1 MEQGFFDSIEDAS
14 LVDSR
19 SFEVLE
25 HKIIEVLDRL
35 KTVQEEK
42 ADLQR
47 QFDALKAQYDESA
60 QQVEDLTRERE
71 VLQRNQRN
79 VEQEEL
85 IRSKISALLAKL
97 ETA

>member
-1 MEQGFFDSIEDAS
+1 MEQGFFDSIEDPG

-25 HKIIEVLDRL
+25 GKIIQVLDRL
-35 KTVQEEK
+35 KTAQAEK
-42 ADLQR
+42 LELQKQFDDLQAR
-47 QFDALKAQYDESA
+47 YEEASR
-60 QQVEDLTRERE
+60 QVEDLIRERE
-71 VLQRNQRN
+71 ALKLNQRN